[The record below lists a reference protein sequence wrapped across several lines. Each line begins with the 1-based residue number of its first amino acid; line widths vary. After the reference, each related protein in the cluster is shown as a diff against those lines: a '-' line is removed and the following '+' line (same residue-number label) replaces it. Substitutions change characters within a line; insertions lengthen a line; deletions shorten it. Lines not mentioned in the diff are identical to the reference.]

1 MTARHDL
8 RRLNDEGLRT
18 LMGLVVS
25 AYQETECE
33 NCHTSIRYDEMALE
47 TTTCPNCGESLAV
60 AVSSFSAAEL
70 PTRGGDDGGLRKAR
84 REFSLP
90 QRIGRYEIR
99 GELGRGAF
107 GRVLRAYDPEAY
119 REVALKTPR
128 LERFGADADSQH
140 AQRRYVNKF
149 LGEGRRTASLR
160 HPGIVEVLEVGEDA
174 ETGWAYIAME
184 LIDGETLH
192 QRMRR
197 EPSLS
202 RAEVAR
208 IIAEAAEAVHYAHNQ
223 RIYHCDLKP
232 TNILLTPSGQ
242 VKVTDFGL
250 AVHEDEQMLEE
261 GQFAGTLP
269 YMSPEQVEGHRHFLD
284 GRTDVWSLGVM
295 LYELLASRRP
305 FGVGGDDRQTRNA
318 IQHKD
323 FTPLAQRSTE
333 IPSAYD
339 RIVAKCLEKRMA
351 DRYESAGRLARDLRS
366 ARRGEQFP
374 WRHLRGRP
382 VTVVASVALVLFLA
396 TAATAYF
403 LPGRPPSSTVSTPGE
418 FVIDSVATSGAPLS
432 LLHHPLREYL
442 VRKEAL
448 PSWHQ
453 DHRAG
458 WVTMKGR
465 YLDVL
470 ELGTIRSPN
479 YRLTLEMK
487 STDWVGIA
495 GICLG
500 IASPDDDGRA
510 SDAPFQ
516 AIWLQGDHTAPCRL
530 ERAILHPVFDER
542 QASIEDVSRTRFVD
556 VAIDRPDVHDT
567 CRLEIDVQDGVVQAV
582 RWNGQLLPALVD
594 PQHVAPRVVPRATGG
609 IGLINFREAADYTRC
624 TVQIR

>member
-25 AYQETECE
+25 AYQEVECE
-33 NCHTSIRYDEMALE
+33 KCHTSVRCEDTALQ
-47 TTTCPNCGESLAV
+47 TTLCPNCGESLAG
-60 AVSSFSAAEL
+60 AISSFSTAEL
-70 PTRGGDDGGLRKAR
+70 PTRVGGGRLTHGR

-107 GRVLRAYDPEAY
+107 GRVLRAYDPETK
-119 REVALKTPR
+119 REVALKIPR
-128 LERFGADADSQH
+128 LERFGDDVDSQH
-140 AQRRYVNKF
+140 AKRKYVNKF
-149 LGEGRRTASLR
+149 LAEGRRTASLR
-160 HPGIVEVLEVGEDA
+160 HPGIVEVLEVGEEA

-184 LIDGETLH
+184 LIEGETLH

-208 IIAEAAEAVHYAHNQ
+208 MIAEAAEAVHYAHNQ

-242 VKVTDFGL
+242 AKVTDFGL

-261 GQFAGTLP
+261 GQYAGTLP
-269 YMSPEQVEGHRHFLD
+269 YMSPEQIEGHRHFLD

-295 LYELLASRRP
+295 LYELLAGRRP

-318 IQHKD
+318 ILHKD
-323 FTPLAQRSTE
+323 FTPLAQRTAQL
-333 IPSAYD
+333 PAAYD

-351 DRYESAGRLARDLRS
+351 DRYESSEKLARDLRS

-374 WRHLRGRP
+374 WRYLRGRP
-382 VTVVASVALVLFLA
+382 AAIVASVALGLFLA
-396 TAATAYF
+396 TAATAFF
-403 LPGRPPSSTVSTPGE
+403 LPSRSALSVVPAPGE

-453 DHRAG
+453 DHSAG

-470 ELGTIRSPN
+470 ELGSIRAPS

-487 STDWVGIA
+487 STDWVGLA

-500 IASPDDDGRA
+500 IASPDEDGRA
-510 SDAPFQ
+510 SAAPFQ

-530 ERAILHPVFDER
+530 ERAILHPLFDKP
-542 QASIEDVSRTRFVD
+542 QTSILDVSRTRFVD

-567 CRLEIDVQDGVVQAV
+567 CRLEIDVQDGIVQAV
-582 RWNGQLLPALVD
+582 RWNGQLLPGLVE
-594 PQHVAPRVVPRATGG
+594 PQNAAAREVPRATGG
-609 IGLINFREAADYTRC
+609 IGLINFRGATDYTRC
-624 TVQIR
+624 TLQLR